1 MNKITRYSILAV
13 TIVLFIPNILC
24 VTKTY
29 AKSSTPLSPTI
40 TQNATKDTTKTKQS
54 TKPDKIKQ
62 TYQQNEKKHTQ
73 TSTLKAYDKNRKLLW
88 TYKTPSVK
96 MTELDNISKY
106 FRKNNLVY
114 IIVSGHVITLNE
126 STGKVK
132 WKSKVDVGGSN
143 FYAFDSKGIL
153 YVGGY
158 YGPDIVAI
166 DKKGKSLWSVKDAS
180 DGANYWPYKI
190 ELEKKKIKVCYSEK
204 EGPVKGKKGTYE
216 LYEGEA
222 FVDYNGKILDY
233 KKKVTDTFTMSD

>member
-1 MNKITRYSILAV
+1 MNKITKRSILAV
-13 TIVLFIPNILC
+13 TIVILGIDILWAN
-24 VTKTY
+24 TAY
-29 AKSSTPLSPTI
+29 AKSIPVSSAI
-40 TQNATKDTTKTKQS
+40 TQSAVKDTAKTKKS
-54 TKPDKIKQ
+54 TKPAKIKQ
-62 TYQQNEKKHTQ
+62 TYQQNTKKNTQ

-88 TYKTPSVK
+88 TYKTASIK
-96 MTELDNISKY
+96 ITELDNISK
-106 FRKNNLVY
+106 FFWKNNLVY
-114 IIVSGHVITLNE
+114 IIVDGHVIALNE

-132 WKSKVDVGGSN
+132 WKSKADVGSNN
-143 FYAFDSKGIL
+143 FYDFDSKGNL
-153 YVGGY
+153 YAGGY

-166 DKKGKSLWSVKDAS
+166 DKNGKTLWTVKDAS

-190 ELEKKKIKVCYSEK
+190 EVEKKKIKVSYSEK